1 MLGKWLGSHG
11 IPPPGERSSIEM
23 DWDASDTPKP
33 GAIRPAC
40 CGYQSEVLGVLREG
54 VMNRTWVH
62 ANTSTD

>member
-11 IPPPGERSSIEM
+11 TPLPGERSSIEM

-33 GAIRPAC
+33 GAIRPAG
-40 CGYQSEVLGVLREG
+40 CGYRSEELRVLREG
-54 VMNRTWVH
+54 VMNRAGVH